1 MFIRELVKLKI
12 YGKSVV
18 REAIRAN
25 RRIQELYVDET
36 FLKKEVKFI
45 DFLKDK
51 NIKFIILPNKE
62 FEKRFVGN
70 AQGVGA
76 IVEDYTYYNLED
88 VVDKNKKQYFLIL
101 DGLEDPQNLG
111 AILRTADATNLD
123 GIIIP
128 KNHSVSLNA
137 TVAKVSVGAIEY
149 AKVIQVSN
157 INTAI
162 AYLKE
167 NCFWIVGTKMD
178 ADKSYKDLDADVSLA
193 IIIGSEGF
201 GMSKLV
207 AKNCDYT
214 VSIPMSGHVNSL
226 NASVSAALLMY
237 EIYHKRNK

>member
-1 MFIRELVKLKI
+1 MKI

-25 RRIQELYVDET
+25 RRILELYVDET
-36 FLKKEVKFI
+36 FVKKEGKFI
-45 DFLKDK
+45 DLLKDK
-51 NIKFIILPNKE
+51 KIKYTVLTNKE
-62 FEKRFVGN
+62 FEKRFIGN
-70 AQGVGA
+70 AQGIGA
-76 IVEDYTYYNLED
+76 VVEDYKYYELEE

-111 AILRTADATNLD
+111 AVLRTADATNLD
-123 GIIIP
+123 GIILP

-157 INTAI
+157 INNAI
-162 AYLKE
+162 SYLKE
-167 NCFWIVGTKMD
+167 NGFWIVGTKMD
-178 ADKSYKDLDADVSLA
+178 ADKSYKDLDCDTSLA
-193 IIIGSEGF
+193 VIIGSEGF

>member
-1 MFIRELVKLKI
+1 MKI

-25 RRIQELYVDET
+25 RKILEIDIDET
-36 FLKKEVKFI
+36 FSKKEARFV
-45 DFLKDK
+45 DFLKDR
-51 NIKFIILPNKE
+51 NIKYNILSKNDFQK
-62 FEKRFVGN
+62 KYVGN
-70 AQGVGA
+70 AQGIGA
-76 IVEDYTYYNLED
+76 NVSDYEYYELEN
-88 VVDKNKKQYFLIL
+88 VVDKTKKQYFIIL

-111 AILRTADATNLD
+111 AILRTADATNID
-123 GIIIP
+123 GVIIP

-149 AKVIQVSN
+149 VKVIQVSN
-157 INTAI
+157 INNAL

-167 NCFWIVGTKMD
+167 NGFWIVGTRMD
-178 ADKSYKDLDADVSLA
+178 AEKSYLDIDPSVSLG
-193 IIIGSEGF
+193 IVIGSEGF

-207 AKNCDYT
+207 SKNCDYN

-237 EIYHKRNK
+237 EIYNKRNK